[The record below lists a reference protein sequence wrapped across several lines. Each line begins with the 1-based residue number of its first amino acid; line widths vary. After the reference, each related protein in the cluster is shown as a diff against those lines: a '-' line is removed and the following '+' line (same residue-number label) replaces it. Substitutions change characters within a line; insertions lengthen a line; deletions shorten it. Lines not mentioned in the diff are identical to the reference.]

1 MRNID
6 QIKNSGK
13 RTIPGLAALKIQWES
28 DIEKKQNNK
37 LTETRDSSNRKY
49 IRNKIIEYIKTGLT
63 KQEIVEEIL
72 KDPIIKE
79 FEYLTK
85 SGTKIEVFVKN
96 WTEDAIKKA
105 NSKDEKTR

>member
-1 MRNID
+1 MD
-6 QIKNSGK
+6 QITTN
-13 RTIPGLAALKIQWES
+13 RNHVIPGLVAQKIQWQT
-28 DIEKKQNNK
+28 DIEKNKKNK

-49 IRNKIIEYIKTGLT
+49 IRNKIIEYIKAGLT

-85 SGTKIEVFVKN
+85 SGTKIEVFVNN